1 MSEQHESTA
10 TLEQATMTNYAPQLT
25 RRCSAARI
33 GRRTPRAA
41 RLQQRLRLVADLFRE
56 ALFSH
61 VNAQLEEQLMRSATM
76 RSNSNEHYF
85 RPSRE

>member
-33 GRRTPRAA
+33 GRRTP
-41 RLQQRLRLVADLFRE
+41 E
-56 ALFSH
+56 PP
-61 VNAQLEEQLMRSATM
+61 
-76 RSNSNEHYF
+76 NSNNGSGWWPTCLG
-85 RPSRE
+85 RPCFLMSMHNWRNN

>member
-1 MSEQHESTA
+1 
-10 TLEQATMTNYAPQLT
+10 
-25 RRCSAARI
+25 
-33 GRRTPRAA
+33 
-41 RLQQRLRLVADLFRE
+41 VADLFRE